1 MSGDTIRVTTAA
13 ALTPEDTTISS
24 RIDGPVADPRI
35 ADLVQA
41 GEVRFSL
48 FLPQYR
54 KEAATGAIS
63 GIGMGYVGIE
73 MTRAIAA
80 QLGIAPRAVEL
91 KTPVDAVAC
100 VRDGDCDLGFFGIEP
115 SRAAVLD
122 FSPPIIQFDYTL
134 LVTAGSKI
142 DSFAAADRPGVRIAV
157 VNNHASTF
165 ALKRLVKRAEIIAAD
180 LPEETFANFCA
191 GRTDAFAAP
200 RDHLLDFAE
209 RLPGSR
215 VLDDGYGVN
224 NVGIAVAKGRPERL
238 GFINDFVAAAKSS
251 GLLARIIAQGRLR
264 GLRTAP

>member
-1 MSGDTIRVTTAA
+1 MTTAPTRT
-13 ALTPEDTTISS
+13 LEDTTISN
-24 RIDGPVADPRI
+24 RTDRPVADPRMV
-35 ADLVQA
+35 DLVQA

-54 KEAATGAIS
+54 KQAATGAII

-80 QLGIAPRAVEL
+80 QLGIAPRAIEL
-91 KTPVDAVAC
+91 KTPLDAVAC
-100 VRDGDCDLGFFGIEP
+100 IRDGDCDLGYFGIEP

-122 FSPPIIQFDYTL
+122 FSPAIIQFDYTL
-134 LVTAGSKI
+134 LVPKDSAI
-142 DSFAAADRPGVRIAV
+142 DDFAAADRPGMRIAV

-165 ALKRLVKRAEIIAAD
+165 ALKRIVQRAEIIGAD

-191 GRTDAFAAP
+191 GRADAFAAP

-209 RLPGSR
+209 RLPGTR

-224 NVGIAVAKGRPERL
+224 NVAIAVAKGRPERL
-238 GFINDFVAAAKSS
+238 GFINDFVAAAKIS
-251 GLLARIIAQGRLR
+251 GLIARIIEQGRLR
-264 GLRTAP
+264 GLRAAP

>member
-1 MSGDTIRVTTAA
+1 M
-13 ALTPEDTTISS
+13 LEDATISN
-24 RIDGPVADPRI
+24 RTDGPAVDPRM
-35 ADLVQA
+35 ADIVHA

-54 KEAATGAIS
+54 KDAATG
-63 GIGMGYVGIE
+63 GIHGVGMGHVGIE

-80 QLGIAPRAVEL
+80 QLGVTARPIEL
-91 KTPVDAVAC
+91 KTPLQAVTC
-100 VRDGDCDLGFFGIEP
+100 VKSGECDLGYLGIEP

-134 LVTAGSKI
+134 LVPKASAI
-142 DSFAAADRPGVRIAV
+142 ENFAAADRPGIRIAV

-165 ALKRLVKRAEIIAAD
+165 ALRRLVQRAEIIGAD

-191 GRTDAFAAP
+191 GRADAFAAP

-209 RLPGSR
+209 RLPGAR

-238 GFINDFVAAAKSS
+238 GFINDFVAEAKKS
-251 GLLARIIAQGRLR
+251 GLIARIIEQGRLR
-264 GLRTAP
+264 GLRAAP

>member
-1 MSGDTIRVTTAA
+1 M
-13 ALTPEDTTISS
+13 EDTTISN
-24 RIDGPVADPRI
+24 RTEGPAADPRT
-35 ADLVQA
+35 ADLVHA

-54 KEAATGAIS
+54 KDAATGAIS

-80 QLGIAPRAVEL
+80 QLGIAPRSVEL
-91 KTPVDAVAC
+91 KTPPDAVAC
-100 VRDGDCDLGFFGIEP
+100 VRDGGCDLGYFGIEP

-134 LVTAGSKI
+134 LVPAGSKI
-142 DSFAAADRPGVRIAV
+142 DSFAAADRPGIRIAV

-165 ALKRLVKRAEIIAAD
+165 ALKRIVQRADIVGAD

-209 RLPGSR
+209 RLPGAR
-215 VLDDGYGVN
+215 VLEDGYGVN
-224 NVGIAVAKGRPERL
+224 NVGIAVAKGRPGRL

-251 GLLARIIAQGRLR
+251 GLIARIVAQGRLR
-264 GLRTAP
+264 GLRVAP

>member
-1 MSGDTIRVTTAA
+1 M
-13 ALTPEDTTISS
+13 PEDAVISN
-24 RIDGPVADPRI
+24 RTDGPIADPRV
-35 ADLVQA
+35 ADLVRA

-54 KEAATGAIS
+54 KEAATGELR
-63 GIGMGYVGIE
+63 GIGMGHVGIE

-80 QLGIAPRAVEL
+80 QLGVAARAIEL
-91 KTPVDAVAC
+91 KTPLQAVAC
-100 VRDGDCDLGFFGIEP
+100 VAQGECDLGYFGIEP

-134 LVTAGSKI
+134 LVPKNSAI
-142 DSFAAADRPGVRIAV
+142 ESFAAADRPGIRIAV

-165 ALKRLVKRAEIIAAD
+165 ALQRIVQRADIVGAD
-180 LPEETFANFCA
+180 LPEDTFANFRA
-191 GRTDAFAAP
+191 GRADAFAAP

-209 RLPGSR
+209 RLPGTR

-224 NVGIAVAKGRPERL
+224 NVGIAIAKGRPARL
-238 GFINDFVAAAKSS
+238 GFINDFVAAAKGS
-251 GLLARIIAQGRLR
+251 GLIARIIAQGRLR